1 MTAEC
6 RFHYPIR
13 VRYCET
19 DGQEIVFNSRYL
31 EYCDAACTEY
41 FRAAGI
47 APQEMLSIHHLDV
60 VIAHAELDY
69 ISPARYDDLLQAFV
83 RTSKIGRTSLTM
95 HIEIR
100 REDGQTVI
108 CRILI
113 KYVNYDRATGKPAPV
128 PPSIRDAIAK
138 IEGQAITS

>member
-1 MTAEC
+1 MTTEY

-19 DGQEIVFNSRYL
+19 DGQEIVFNSHYL
-31 EYCDAACTEY
+31 EFCDAGGTEY

-47 APQEMLSIHHLDV
+47 APKEMVSIHHLDV

-69 ISPARYDDLLQAFV
+69 ISSARYDDLLNIWV

-95 HIEIR
+95 HFEVQS
-100 REDGQTVI
+100 EDDRTVI
-108 CRILI
+108 CRVLI
-113 KYVNYDRATGKPAPV
+113 KYVNYDRATGKPALV
-128 PPSIRDAIAK
+128 PQSVRDAIAK
-138 IEGQAITS
+138 IEGEALAS